1 MHYSELNKAIGNI
14 DIYLLDQIL
23 KGRFEGKKRLLDA
36 GCGEG
41 RNMTYFLN
49 NGYDVYGVDSNPLAV
64 RMLHMMHKA
73 IPKDHFL
80 EGKVERLPWKDYFF
94 DAIICSAVLHFAPDR
109 DTFFEMI
116 KELKRVLNQHG
127 ILFIRMA
134 STLGMEKSDND
145 TFSYLLTP
153 EDISTLVYESGFEKV
168 EPIKTVLVEGQRS
181 MATLVLAKS

>member
-1 MHYSELNKAIGNI
+1 MHYSELNKAVGNI

-23 KGRFEGKKRLLDA
+23 KGRFEGKKRVLDA

-49 NGYDVYGVDSNPLAV
+49 NGYDVYGIDSNPLAIK
-64 RMLHMMHKA
+64 MLHMMHKT

-80 EGKVERLPWKDYFF
+80 DGKLEMLPWKDYFF
-94 DAIICSAVLHFAPDR
+94 DAIICSAVLHFAQDR
-109 DTFFEMI
+109 DAFYEMI
-116 KELKRVLNQHG
+116 EELKRVLNQQG

-134 STLGMEKSDND
+134 STIGLEKTDDDS
-145 TFSYLLTP
+145 FSYLLTP
-153 EDISTLVYESGFEKV
+153 EDIDRLVNSSGFEKV

-181 MATLVLAKS
+181 MATLVLSKS